1 MSFTTYSLRARIRHD
16 ADELSR
22 LADWLRVLNDTLPQ
36 TEPTDERA
44 SIADGI
50 ALDYFRLA
58 ARLEVLTADARDC
71 GVMLTRP
78 LP

>member
-1 MSFTTYSLRARIRHD
+1 MSFTTYSLRARIEHD

-36 TEPTDERA
+36 AEPTDEGA

-50 ALDYFRLA
+50 ALDYFRLG
-58 ARLEVLTADARDC
+58 ARLQVLAADAHDC
-71 GVMLTRP
+71 GVMLTRAIP
-78 LP
+78 